1 MKKLLL
7 VALLFMSALVVNAQE
22 FMGIQVAGTA
32 SSAIAQFKAKGFTLI
47 EQSEQVAF
55 MKGIGLGGKQLE
67 LNIVY
72 SPKTK
77 TVWKYSVYLPE
88 KSSWYSLK
96 SEYKDYLNSLIS
108 KYGQPKDSYDF
119 FSNPYE
125 EGDGYEM
132 SAVALDKCV
141 YSAYFNNVSINIS
154 KFKQVNIAYEN
165 AVNLAISKRERESIN
180 QNQL

>member
-1 MKKLLL
+1 MKRVL
-7 VALLFMSALVVNAQE
+7 VTLLFMSALVVNAQE
-22 FMGIQVAGTA
+22 FMGVKVAGTA

-47 EQSEQVAF
+47 EQTEQVAS

-77 TVWKYSVYLPE
+77 TVWKFSIYLPE
-88 KSSWYSLK
+88 QTTWYGLK
-96 SEYKDYLNSLIS
+96 SEYKTYLQSLTA

-119 FSNPYE
+119 FSSPYE

-132 SAVALDKCV
+132 SAVSLEKCV
-141 YSAYFNNVSINIS
+141 YAAYFYNVSINIS
-154 KFKQVNIAYEN
+154 QFKQVNISYEN
-165 AVNLAISKRERESIN
+165 SANLAISKRERESIN